1 MGATTLSLN
10 DTRPSDTQHYIH
22 LWNNQH
28 HYLLIVSFCIVTL
41 SVVMLSVVML
51 NVVLLNVVIKS
62 VVIKSVVMVCG
73 IMQSVNL
80 LDVCYVECHNF
91 IMS

>member
-10 DTRPSDTQHYIH
+10 DTRPSDTLHCIN

-28 HYLLIVSFCIVTL
+28 HYLLIVSTCIVTL
-41 SVVMLSVVML
+41 SVIMLSVVML

-62 VVIKSVVMVCG
+62 VVMASVIV
-73 IMQSVNL
+73 QSVNL
-80 LDVCYVECHNF
+80 PDVCYVECHNF